1 MRARHGFTLIEILVT
16 VGLMAVLTA
25 VFMPN
30 LGGIFRFDL
39 EHASRVLA
47 AELQYVGERA
57 VATGSIHR
65 WVLDLGEQVFR
76 VERLHSD
83 PIPPPFELTT
93 TAELLDLSAP
103 IRAHEF
109 RPIDGR
115 AGDWRWLEQGSVN
128 IERVQM
134 GESGSIEGKVAI
146 AFGPDGAA
154 DPARLVLQ
162 NDGGDELSVVILGF
176 TGEVRVE
183 EPETL

>member
-47 AELQYVGERA
+47 AELEFVGERA

-93 TAELLDLSAP
+93 TAELLDLRAP
-103 IRAHEF
+103 LRAYES

-115 AGDWRWLEQGSVN
+115 AGEWRWLDQAGVK
-128 IERVQM
+128 IEEVRR
-134 GESGSIEGKVAI
+134 GNSETSEGKVAI

-154 DPARLVLQ
+154 DPARLVLRYE
-162 NDGGDELSVVILGF
+162 GGHELSVVILGF